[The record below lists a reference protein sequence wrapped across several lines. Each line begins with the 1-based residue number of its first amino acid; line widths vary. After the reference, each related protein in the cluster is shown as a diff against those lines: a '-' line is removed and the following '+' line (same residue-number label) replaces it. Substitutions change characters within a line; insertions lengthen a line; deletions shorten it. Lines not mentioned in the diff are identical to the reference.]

1 MKFCNKSIDG
11 GDYGYL
17 KYGSRKF
24 IGIIKNGVKMGMGKN
39 IINKKFPKYYNTG
52 ITVIGEYSTIPQN
65 TIIGKNVMIDTKIKE
80 TDFKTKIIESG
91 ESVINEN

>member
-1 MKFCNKSIDG
+1 MQIAHIFNEIDFKNKNNIYYEPIEFDV
-11 GDYGYL
+11 DY
-17 KYGSRKF
+17 
-24 IGIIKNGVKMGMGKN
+24 IEN